1 VRRKPLFAKMDF
13 TGNPYVG
20 VYCAS
25 NDDVAFIPNFVTKKA
40 RKRIEEA
47 LQAETRVFS
56 LGGSTVLGSLLCLNN
71 NGVIV
76 TNFVTEEELSSLE
89 GLTVGIITQRKLNAV
104 GNTILCNDN
113 GAIVHPRY
121 RSKSIK
127 MIEDALDVEVT
138 KGTVA
143 GLKTV
148 GSASVSNDK
157 GVLCHPYI
165 KESESKLMEE
175 VLKVPVSTSTANYGT
190 PQIGACLVANNKG
203 AVVGT
208 RTTPIELGRIEEGL
222 HLY

>member
-1 VRRKPLFAKMDF
+1 MFAKMDF

-25 NDDVAFIPNFVTKKA
+25 NDDVAFVPNFMTKKA

-47 LQAETRVFS
+47 LQVETRVFS
-56 LGGSTVLGSLLCLNN
+56 LGGSTVLGSLMCLNK

-76 TNFVTEEELSSLE
+76 TNFITEKELSLLR
-89 GLTVGIITQRKLNAV
+89 GLRAEIITQRKLNAV
-104 GNTILCNDN
+104 GNNILCNDN
-113 GAIVHPRY
+113 GAVVHPRY

-127 MIEDALDVEVT
+127 MIEDVLDVEVT

-148 GSASVSNDK
+148 GSASVSNGK

-165 KESESKLMEE
+165 KESESKLLEE